1 MIQLGCLWW
10 VPRRASQWHLS
21 TPNSPQRLVGGRPDC
36 GYSVEARTSPPA
48 FSGPRESIRSN
59 QRRAAKDTGLVEPRH
74 SRMGLH
80 QSRAPPEWAGKE
92 HLRRN
97 KTRSNHRRVVA
108 AMRHNAC
115 SHRRTGKRP
124 SALFPLSARH
134 IADRSGLFGARSYAC
149 CFQIPDGDHGHDG

>member
-1 MIQLGCLWW
+1 M
-10 VPRRASQWHLS
+10 RSQ
-21 TPNSPQRLVGGRPDC
+21 TPMT
-36 GYSVEARTSPPA
+36 RTP
-48 FSGPRESIRSN
+48 IC
-59 QRRAAKDTGLVEPRH
+59 LVEPRH

-80 QSRAPPEWAGKE
+80 QSRAPPEWAGRE

-97 KTRSNHRRVVA
+97 KKRSNHQRVVA

-134 IADRSGLFGARSYAC
+134 IADRSGLIEVRSCAC
-149 CFQIPDGDHGHDG
+149 RFQIPDGDHGHDGEARIEKPFCRHSVCRHQQRRSQHEQGSDDAESHPHPTPAPKSADDVGGQTDEGK